1 VTGIP
6 QRMWLGVLSDSHGDV
21 DRAKQAVK
29 AMGDVDLVIHAGDFY
44 QDALYLADQFGVD
57 VHAVLGNCDRC
68 VPGPHEEVLELC
80 GHRIYL
86 THGHLYGVKQGLMR
100 LAYRVRE
107 VDAEMAIFG
116 HTHVPQNEEVDGIR
130 YLNPGSVAFPRI
142 PGQFTYALARLEPGV
157 PVTVE
162 LFTLT

>member
-1 VTGIP
+1 
-6 QRMWLGVLSDSHGDV
+6 
-21 DRAKQAVK
+21 
-29 AMGDVDLVIHAGDFY
+29 
-44 QDALYLADQFGVD
+44 
-57 VHAVLGNCDRC
+57 
-68 VPGPHEEVLELC
+68 
-80 GHRIYL
+80 
-86 THGHLYGVKQGLMR
+86 
-100 LAYRVRE
+100 
-107 VDAEMAIFG
+107 MAIFG